1 MTTQELSKEIGDIK
15 PAVAQIKERVSAYG
29 TRLDAVEVEQKEQRR
44 LLVAVERLAG
54 ATETIKENVQD
65 LNEKLDKFGCRVD
78 EIEQK
83 PGKRWDTLISQII
96 GLIVAAGFGYLLSII
111 VK

>member
-1 MTTQELSKEIGDIK
+1 MTTQELSKEIGEIK
-15 PAVAQIKERVSAYG
+15 PIVAQIKERVAAYG
-29 TRLDAVEVEQKEQRR
+29 TRLDTVEAEQKEQRR
-44 LLVAVERLAG
+44 LLVAVERLAN
-54 ATETIKENVQD
+54 ATETIKENVHD

-83 PGKRWDTLISQII
+83 PAKRWDTLVSQII

-111 VK
+111 IK